1 MAKIWRASDTYEYSD
16 FNRIES
22 ITRAAYSHFKNS
34 MSLHKNIETITNR
47 TIQSI
52 FVVED
57 INRIEKNLKYVDFSG
72 TFKQKE
78 WEEGAAFSFEDA
90 NRWER
95 VADLLQRA
103 IVGVQAIRC
112 GTHRCGTWP
121 MYSVIGAVVKRTEL
135 YSTRL
140 RSGTYEAI
148 PCGTVPESSILGSS
162 VAQEHI
168 FELQGAAGT
177 YAVDLCGTQ
186 PEYAIVG
193 LVVKNTSTI
202 EAGCAV
208 AAFEV
213 DASGENL
220 CGTIPDQAQVGQA
233 IQQII
238 QMGAAGSGAT
248 YSVKAAGMKYCGE
261 EA

>member
-22 ITRAAYSHFKNS
+22 ITRAAYSLFKNS
-34 MSLHKNIETITNR
+34 MSLHKEIETTTDR
-47 TIQSI
+47 TIRSI
-52 FVVED
+52 FMVED
-57 INRIEKNLKYVDFSG
+57 INRIERNLKYVDFTG
-72 TFKQKE
+72 TFKERK
-78 WEEGAAFSFEDA
+78 WEEGAAFSYEDA

-95 VADLLQRA
+95 MADILQKA
-103 IVGVQAIRC
+103 IVGVKAIRC

-135 YSTRL
+135 YGTRL
-140 RSGTYEAI
+140 KNGTYEAI
-148 PCGTVPESSILGSS
+148 PAGTVPESSILGST
-162 VAQEHI
+162 VAQEHG
-168 FELQGAAGT
+168 FELQGAAGS
-177 YAVDLCGTQ
+177 YAVEICGTQ

-213 DASGENL
+213 DACGEDL
-220 CGTIPDQAQVGQA
+220 CGTIPDQAQIGQA
-233 IQQII
+233 LEQII
-238 QMGAAGSGAT
+238 QMGAAQSGAA